1 MSDVKT
7 SIRKMQDE
15 TKSANA
21 FYAVQIAQLK
31 AMLDD
36 PAVPEADKV
45 EMRAQLQKL
54 VEKDKKAG
62 A

>member
-7 SIRKMQDE
+7 SIRQMQDE

-21 FYAVQIAQLK
+21 LYAIRIAQLK
-31 AMLDD
+31 AMLED

-45 EMRAQLQKL
+45 EMRTHLQKL
-54 VEKDKKAG
+54 VEKSQKKDV
-62 A
+62 